1 MKVENSE
8 LCGAAWG
15 HEAYKSVLEP
25 VADAQ
30 VLACRLGAL
39 TRR

>member
-1 MKVENSE
+1 MKVENPE

-15 HEAYKSVLEP
+15 HAANKSVLEP
-25 VADAQ
+25 VANAQ

-39 TRR
+39 TQR